1 MMTEKEVAEFLEE
14 AIDSLESDDR
24 FDGQYT
30 ETIKVINAVGETK
43 NTGLVI
49 QFEDG
54 SVFQITI
61 VKSTEIQ
68 RKCGGKEG

>member
-1 MMTEKEVAEFLEE
+1 MMTEKEVAEFLEA

-24 FDGQYT
+24 FDGPYT
-30 ETIKVINAVGETK
+30 DTIKVINAVGETK

-49 QFEDG
+49 PFEDG

-61 VKSTEIQ
+61 VNSTETK
-68 RKCGGKEG
+68 RKDAECEE